1 MDHHD
6 ITRDRVEEKETS
18 TPLSREDALSE
29 VLSKVPSRS
38 LVIGIASDVL
48 FTPEQ
53 QEVLVNALP
62 AADLIMIPSPE
73 GHDGFL
79 LEFEVLGP
87 LIENHLRERNP
98 GLYEGD
104 PLVVDG
110 SVVEIVKNSV
120 FGEVESGW

>member
-1 MDHHD
+1 MP
-6 ITRDRVEEKETS
+6 VSEEE
-18 TPLSREDALSE
+18 A
-29 VLSKVPSRS
+29 LSKVLRQTPSRS
-38 LVIGIASDVL
+38 LVVGIASDVL

-62 AADLIMIPSPE
+62 DASLVMIPSPE

-87 LIENHLRERNP
+87 LIENHLRERNLR
-98 GLYEGD
+98 LYEGD
-104 PLVVDG
+104 PLVIDDG
-110 SVVEIVKNSV
+110 EVKVVENSV